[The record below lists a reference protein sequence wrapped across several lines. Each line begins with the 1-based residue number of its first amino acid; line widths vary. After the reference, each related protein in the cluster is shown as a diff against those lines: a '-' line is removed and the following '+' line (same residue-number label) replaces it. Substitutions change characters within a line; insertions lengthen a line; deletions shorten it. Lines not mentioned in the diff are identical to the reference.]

1 MPSQTNDLPVANVTI
16 RGAHTKSIVE
26 IAQQLAAGAN
36 KVRQGKDD
44 DFEKSKP
51 LLKALLTWVLNLVV
65 RSAVSVLPTL
75 CMVDCSCAL
84 LCYVSAVA
92 GVFRLTGFVGC
103 ELGLNIPA
111 LGVRSRP

>member
-1 MPSQTNDLPVANVTI
+1 MPSQTNDLANVTI

-51 LLKALLTWVLNLVV
+51 LLKALPTWVLNLVV
-65 RSAVSVLPTL
+65 RSAVTSHRVHAAVPVLTPGWM
-75 CMVDCSCAL
+75 CPAVVVMQVDGRC
-84 LCYVSAVA
+84 
-92 GVFRLTGFVGC
+92 
-103 ELGLNIPA
+103 GL
-111 LGVRSRP
+111 